1 MEETVQRLQPLVR
14 SDLTRCEGG
23 INKDGGLEV
32 GTSQGL
38 QISTDEEPAVH
49 KVHGNCKPGVMEEQS
64 CPCVMA

>member
-1 MEETVQRLQPLVR
+1 M
-14 SDLTRCEGG
+14 GG
-23 INKDGGLEV
+23 WEV

-49 KVHGNCKPGVMEEQS
+49 KVRGNRKPGMMEEQS